1 MAVEIKGEEIASV
14 VYSWRNASD
23 ASYREK
29 AKASDVASENHTVL
43 LINNVLRHILH
54 IAQRPGDI
62 GALEHREPKRMSYN
76 TASKAKKVI
85 RFYNNQP
92 AIDDNVLA
100 QMSCEA
106 IVAKMSHRKEVCSG
120 SVFVIHIA
128 GRFVCFLQFNI
139 SDAYRADFRNGRIPS
154 NPLAVYMTKWFDIS
168 KRGGRSGIIENACGL
183 INVSLE

>member
-1 MAVEIKGEEIASV
+1 
-14 VYSWRNASD
+14 
-23 ASYREK
+23 
-29 AKASDVASENHTVL
+29 
-43 LINNVLRHILH
+43 
-54 IAQRPGDI
+54 
-62 GALEHREPKRMSYN
+62 MSYN
-76 TASKAKKVI
+76 TASSTFTAEDDGGLRYYSLKENISLDFFALVEAKNVI

-168 KRGGRSGIIENACGL
+168 KRSGRSGIIENARGL